1 MADAYDNVEYF
12 DSGPDIRAAISLATA
27 NSVNKYHM
35 IPLQQQAEYNKEMK
49 ELSKHSVNIALPD
62 DYEDEEGVFG
72 SGDEEDGSGGDPG
85 RNVNNNIGLLLTA
98 SHTDQLKESMN
109 VKKQKE
115 EEKTLRAAEK
125 ENKDKAVNLVL
136 NTLKAKYLAEYNAF
150 SPDNKLN
157 FASVRLSKVNVPE
170 LAKIYK
176 AFTGKGRG
184 DLSSSDLLLEA
195 IMDQLRK

>member
-1 MADAYDNVEYF
+1 
-12 DSGPDIRAAISLATA
+12 
-27 NSVNKYHM
+27 
-35 IPLQQQAEYNKEMK
+35 MK
-49 ELSKHSVNIALPD
+49 ESTNI
-62 DYEDEEGVFG
+62 
-72 SGDEEDGSGGDPG
+72 
-85 RNVNNNIGLLLTA
+85 
-98 SHTDQLKESMN
+98 
-109 VKKQKE
+109 KKQKE

-136 NTLKAKYLAEYNAF
+136 NTLKAKYLAEFNAC